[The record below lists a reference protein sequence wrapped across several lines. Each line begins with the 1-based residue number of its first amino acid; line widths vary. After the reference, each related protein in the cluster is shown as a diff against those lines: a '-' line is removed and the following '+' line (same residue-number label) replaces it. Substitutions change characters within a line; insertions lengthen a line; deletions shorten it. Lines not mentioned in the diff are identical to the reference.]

1 MAGINFIED
10 GAYSP
15 RLKFNTDKQME
26 KTPQET
32 LQELDYKIDRLE
44 KAIVVKNNELIQDNV
59 LLDKLKEQRKSLM
72 NYLNSDND

>member
-1 MAGINFIED
+1 MKTQLINKD
-10 GAYSP
+10 
-15 RLKFNTDKQME
+15 ME

-44 KAIVVKNNELIQDNV
+44 KAIEVVSNQLLLDNT

>member
-1 MAGINFIED
+1 
-10 GAYSP
+10 
-15 RLKFNTDKQME
+15 ME

-44 KAIVVKNNELIQDNV
+44 KAIVVVSNQLLLDNT

>member
-1 MAGINFIED
+1 MEN
-10 GAYSP
+10 
-15 RLKFNTDKQME
+15 NE

-44 KAIVVKNNELIQDNV
+44 KAIVVKNNELIQDSA
-59 LLDKLKEQRKSLM
+59 LLNTLKERRKMML